1 MIFYLSKFG
10 EMSER
15 FKEPVLKTGD
25 PATGRGFESHS
36 LRHFLSAQKN
46 IVLTHRIWSGT
57 QEAEGAPLL
66 RE

>member
-1 MIFYLSKFG
+1 MLMYSSKFG

-36 LRHFLSAQKN
+36 LRHFISFR
-46 IVLTHRIWSGT
+46 HRKKQIRSGT

>member
-36 LRHFLSAQKN
+36 LRHFNLSN
-46 IVLTHRIWSGT
+46 IRCSIRSGT

>member
-36 LRHFLSAQKN
+36 LRHFSSFRH
-46 IVLTHRIWSGT
+46 IVFEIRSGT

>member
-1 MIFYLSKFG
+1 MIDYSRKFG

-36 LRHFLSAQKN
+36 LRHFILSAILFQ
-46 IVLTHRIWSGT
+46 IRSGT